1 MKQNNSIRHFD
12 KKEIWSIPNI
22 MGYFRVLLIPIF
34 MTLYFNA
41 DSDKDYYIVAGIVLL
56 STITDFLDGY
66 VARKFNMIT
75 ELGKFID
82 PVADKITHAALVI
95 CLASKYPLMVA
106 VIVLMVVK
114 EGYMAI
120 MGMIKMKEGKKLD
133 GAMWYGKV
141 CTATLFVVMFALILF
156 PKMPIMLANGL
167 ISLCLAV
174 MLFTLIMYIPVFH
187 KL

>member
-1 MKQNNSIRHFD
+1 
-12 KKEIWSIPNI
+12 
-22 MGYFRVLLIPIF
+22 
-34 MTLYFNA
+34 
-41 DSDKDYYIVAGIVLL
+41 
-56 STITDFLDGY
+56 
-66 VARKFNMIT
+66 MIT

-95 CLASKYPLMVA
+95 CLARKYPLMIA

-114 EGYMAI
+114 EGYMAV

-156 PKMPIMLANGL
+156 PQIPIMLANGL
-167 ISLCLAV
+167 IILCLAV